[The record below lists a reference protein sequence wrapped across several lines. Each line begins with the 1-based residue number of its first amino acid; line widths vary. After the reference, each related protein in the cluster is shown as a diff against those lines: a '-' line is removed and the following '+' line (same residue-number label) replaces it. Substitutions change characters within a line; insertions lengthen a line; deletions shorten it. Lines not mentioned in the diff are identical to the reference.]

1 MKDLTQ
7 LKPDMMNVFAQTKDK
22 TVLLYNIKKDRR
34 GLLLRKFLD
43 ANDMKIVEVK
53 KENYFDPIGY
63 VLGRPGFERFEGL
76 RAGALFTDEMLVMHS
91 LSAGQFHGLL
101 DTLRSTGQT
110 VRLKAVVTEH
120 NSSWSAVRLHREL
133 LAEAAAM
140 EKQTSLKRQSRYLLT
155 PC

>member
-76 RAGALFTDEMLVMHS
+76 RAGALFTDEMLVMDGFKKED
-91 LSAGQFHGLL
+91 LDGLL
-101 DTLRSTGQT
+101 MFFRDSALKRIEYKAMVTPHNIRWNSIMLHKNLKEEHERFLA
-110 VRLKAVVTEH
+110 LKAQ
-120 NSSWSAVRLHREL
+120 RE
-133 LAEAAAM
+133 
-140 EKQTSLKRQSRYLLT
+140 K
-155 PC
+155 

>member
-1 MKDLTQ
+1 MSTIL
-7 LKPDMMNVFAQTKDK
+7 LFNVNDA
-22 TVLLYNIKKDRR
+22 IKKEAIRLTSLRYGIELLEILPSEQGKTLED
-34 GLLLRKFLD
+34 LLLG
-43 ANDMKIVEVK
+43 N
-53 KENYFDPIGY
+53 EN
-63 VLGRPGFERFEGL
+63 RPSETFT
-76 RAGALFTDEMLVMHS
+76 AFTDEMLVMHS

-140 EKQTSLKRQSRYLLT
+140 EKQTSLKRQSSSHSKRRK
-155 PC
+155 